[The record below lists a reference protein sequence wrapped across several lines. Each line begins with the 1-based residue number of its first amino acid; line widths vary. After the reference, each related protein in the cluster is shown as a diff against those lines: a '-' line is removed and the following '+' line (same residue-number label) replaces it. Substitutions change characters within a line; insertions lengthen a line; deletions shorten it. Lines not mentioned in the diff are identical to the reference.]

1 MRSPLASVSI
11 ARSNVEIRS
20 FVRSREA
27 MIFTLMFPIVLLL
40 LFGAIFGN
48 GDIQGIK
55 YAQVLVA
62 GILASAVASTSF
74 LSTAMSIA
82 VERDEGALK
91 RLAIT
96 PMPRAAYFV
105 GKIAMV
111 TATSLVGMFLTL
123 VIGVLFFGVELPTT
137 PARWI
142 TFIWVTVLGI
152 SSCTLGG
159 IALSSLIGSAKQ
171 AAPVANLPFV
181 VLNFLS
187 GVYVSFWDLP
197 KGMQIAG
204 SLFPLKWM
212 AQGYRSVLLPD
223 TFVKQELAGT
233 WEHGRT
239 ALVLGAWCIIGVV
252 LCARTFRWLPR
263 ER

>member
-1 MRSPLASVSI
+1 MSTQLSSVSI
-11 ARSNVEIRS
+11 ARSKVEIRS
-20 FVRSREA
+20 FMRSRGA
-27 MIFTLMFPIVLLL
+27 VIFTLMFPVILLL

-48 GDIQGIK
+48 AEIQGIK
-55 YAQVLVA
+55 YAQILVA

-82 VERDEGALK
+82 VDRDEGALK
-91 RLAIT
+91 RLSVT
-96 PMPRAAYFV
+96 PMPRAAYFI
-105 GKIAMV
+105 GKIVMV
-111 TATSLVGMFLTL
+111 TATSLIGMFLTL
-123 VIGVLFFGVELPTT
+123 VVGVLMFGVELPTS
-137 PARWI
+137 PGRWF
-142 TFIWVTVLGI
+142 TFLWVTVLGI

-159 IALSSLIGSAKQ
+159 IAMSSLIGSAKQ
-171 AAPVANLPFV
+171 AGPIANLPFV

-197 KGMQIAG
+197 KGMQIVG

-223 TFVKQELAGT
+223 SFVKQELAGT

-239 ALVLGAWCIIGVV
+239 GLILGAWCIFGVL
-252 LCARTFRWLPR
+252 LCVRSFRWLPR